1 MIQWYINSINN
12 PRGATL
18 GLFFCYNYNKIKI
31 YNRRIKYILF
41 SSIDSNV
48 IYTKYILKGGDCMDN
63 ELMDTLYPSRMLTG
77 PLTED
82 AIIKEINS
90 DGINPAVRKDLLY
103 RLLALRYNN
112 FNMA

>member
-1 MIQWYINSINN
+1 
-12 PRGATL
+12 
-18 GLFFCYNYNKIKI
+18 
-31 YNRRIKYILF
+31 
-41 SSIDSNV
+41 
-48 IYTKYILKGGDCMDN
+48 MDN

-90 DGINPAVRKDLLY
+90 DGINPAVRKDLLC

-112 FNMA
+112 FNMV

>member
-1 MIQWYINSINN
+1 
-12 PRGATL
+12 
-18 GLFFCYNYNKIKI
+18 
-31 YNRRIKYILF
+31 
-41 SSIDSNV
+41 
-48 IYTKYILKGGDCMDN
+48 MDN

-103 RLLALRYNN
+103 KLWTLRANH
-112 FNMA
+112 FDMIQLSV

>member
-1 MIQWYINSINN
+1 
-12 PRGATL
+12 
-18 GLFFCYNYNKIKI
+18 
-31 YNRRIKYILF
+31 
-41 SSIDSNV
+41 
-48 IYTKYILKGGDCMDN
+48 MDN

-103 RLLALRYNN
+103 RLLALRANH
-112 FNMA
+112 FDMI